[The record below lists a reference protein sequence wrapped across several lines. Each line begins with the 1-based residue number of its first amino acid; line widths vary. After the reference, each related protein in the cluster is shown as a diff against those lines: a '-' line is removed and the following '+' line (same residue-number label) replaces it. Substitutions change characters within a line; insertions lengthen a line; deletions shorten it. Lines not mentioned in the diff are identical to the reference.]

1 VTGER
6 CCGCVVTGVVYD
18 NAATDAYLAFRIE
31 VDRYNNRSVNLKLNR
46 EERVVDTTNSYQLTR
61 AGMSPIILFFV
72 TCHTPIPLH
81 CLIIYTEISASKQC
95 IFQMF

>member
-1 VTGER
+1 MTGER

-61 AGMSPIILFFV
+61 AGMSPVTHPFRYTVLPFILRSR
-72 TCHTPIPLH
+72 LAK
-81 CLIIYTEISASKQC
+81 SAYSKC
-95 IFQMF
+95 FNL